1 MKKLTKDELKYEYQ
15 KIYLKYCMGNP
26 KYATSFTALDALTEF
41 MKKFNLTKIEAKDI
55 IK

>member
-1 MKKLTKDELKYEYQ
+1 MKNKEVLKEEYR

-26 KYATSFTALDALTEF
+26 KYATAFTGYDALTEF
-41 MKKFNLTKIEAKDI
+41 MKKFNLTKEEAMEI